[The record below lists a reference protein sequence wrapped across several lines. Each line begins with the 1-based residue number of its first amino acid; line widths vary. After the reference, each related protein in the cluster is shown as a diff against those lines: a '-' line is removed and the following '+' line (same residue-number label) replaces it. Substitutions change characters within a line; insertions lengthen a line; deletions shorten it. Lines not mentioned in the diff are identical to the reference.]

1 MFKQRALLLLTLSV
15 VLGVGAAWV
24 ANRWVQQQLTPDAEA
39 ATTEPVLMA
48 ALKIPY
54 GAAVSPRHVR
64 VVQMPLNTVPEN
76 AYRTM
81 EDIEGKV
88 ATKDVLSGEILIAE
102 RFADHLGG
110 STLAALI
117 DPSNRAVTLRVNDVV
132 GVAGFLLPGNRV
144 DVLASRMIEKRAQT
158 ETILRNIKVLAVDQ
172 QANTGDNEPV
182 IVRAVTLEVT
192 PSQSE
197 ELIKAREEGTIQ
209 LALRNPLAEDPLP
222 PVVVAKKKPAP
233 KKSAAPVR
241 RAAPRGGT
249 VTVIRGMQVDTK
261 KVKG

>member
-24 ANRWVQQQLTPDAEA
+24 ANHWVQQQLTPDAEA
-39 ATTEPVLMA
+39 ANTEAVLMA
-48 ALKIPY
+48 ALTIPY
-54 GAAVSPRHVR
+54 GSEITPRHVR
-64 VVQMPLNTVPEN
+64 VVQMPINTAPEN
-76 AYRTM
+76 AFRTM

-88 ATKDVLSGEILIAE
+88 ATREVVSGEILLAD

-117 DPSNRAVTLRVNDVV
+117 DPKNRAITLRVNDVV
-132 GVAGFLLPGNRV
+132 GVAGFLLPGNHV
-144 DVLASRMIEKRAQT
+144 DVLATRMVDKRAKT
-158 ETILRNIKVLAVDQ
+158 ETILRNLKVLAVDQ

-192 PSQSE
+192 PPQSE
-197 ELIKAREEGTIQ
+197 NLVRAREEGSIQ
-209 LALRNPLAEDPLP
+209 LVLRNPLTEDPLP
-222 PVVVAKKKPAP
+222 PVVVAKKPVPGK
-233 KKSAAPVR
+233 AAPQR
-241 RAAPRGGT
+241 RAPSGGS
-249 VTVIRGMQVDTK
+249 VTVIRGMKVDTK